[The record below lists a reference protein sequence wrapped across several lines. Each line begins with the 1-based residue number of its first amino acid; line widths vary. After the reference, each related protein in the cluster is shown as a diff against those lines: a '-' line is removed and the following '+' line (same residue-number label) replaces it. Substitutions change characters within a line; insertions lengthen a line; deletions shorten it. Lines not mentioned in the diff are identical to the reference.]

1 MNAITIRIHSFVDI
15 ITNSSSEIFVEA
27 NEKTIENVKNLV
39 NSLLALA
46 GSQSTCDD
54 LFEMELVN
62 RNNVEEDDEDY
73 FEPDYPE
80 VDLKVTPKVSDKEAE
95 VAAKILSGLT
105 EIFSIESTYN
115 G

>member
-1 MNAITIRIHSFVDI
+1 MNAIIIRVHSFVDI

-27 NEKTIENVKNLV
+27 NQNTVNNVKNLV

-46 GSQSTCDD
+46 GSRSTCDD
-54 LFEMELVN
+54 LFELELVN
-62 RNNVEEDDEDY
+62 RNEGEEEWT
-73 FEPDYPE
+73 PDYPE

-105 EIFSIESTYN
+105 EIFNIESTYN

>member
-1 MNAITIRIHSFVDI
+1 MNAITIRVHSFVDI

-27 NEKTIENVKNLV
+27 NQNTIDNVKSLV

-46 GSQSTCDD
+46 GSKSTCDD
-54 LFEMELVN
+54 LFELELVKKYED
-62 RNNVEEDDEDY
+62 EEW
-73 FEPDYPE
+73 EPDYPE

-105 EIFSIESTYN
+105 EIFNIESSYN